1 MDTILILINRF
12 FKLAKM
18 VPTKANVI
26 TFDSLNLF
34 FNMWVRHHGML
45 QFIVSEKDVKFMS
58 GFSKH
63 LTKGGDK
70 IVF

>member
-1 MDTILILINRF
+1 
-12 FKLAKM
+12 LAKM